1 MAAACSWLVG
11 VLLLGCLAWPSQS
24 LAVVGYVPDYR
35 FSDIDWSK
43 VVART
48 SHVVLFSLT
57 PTQQGLEGTTLIRNL
72 LHPQSPL
79 SKVLEHQG
87 AEAAK
92 VLVSIG
98 GAGRSQDFAAAV
110 SSKKGRKRM
119 AKLILELLS
128 EVPQLSG
135 VDFDWQV
142 PTTSAEWQNLGKLV
156 QLIRTSSRGGAA
168 PVITMTFHAMSGAIR
183 SIASL
188 RSQSSDLGFVE
199 LFDMC
204 HAMTYT
210 MMDSS
215 GRHANEKVDRDTI
228 QAWQKAGLP
237 LAKLTLGTPFF
248 GVKAGDEPRTFAEL
262 VAKEPRLLEDP
273 TIDVSKD
280 GYFFV
285 NGYSLAEKVRLAE
298 KEGLAGVMIWELGQD
313 VIEDRGSLLW
323 QAWDAAQ
330 RAQNKGIFH
339 GLFGIVL
346 TEDHM
351 FGMLTFMMGGYYL
364 AKTLARAARPANNTH
379 KKQAS
384 PGATLPTVPEQSS
397 DTADDTAD
405 SDEKSTKKKS

>member
-1 MAAACSWLVG
+1 M
-11 VLLLGCLAWPSQS
+11 
-24 LAVVGYVPDYR
+24 
-35 FSDIDWSK
+35 
-43 VVART
+43 
-48 SHVVLFSLT
+48 
-57 PTQQGLEGTTLIRNL
+57 
-72 LHPQSPL
+72 HP

-87 AEAAK
+87 SQAAK
-92 VLVSIG
+92 VLASRLWSSSVSIG

-110 SSKKGRKRM
+110 STKKGRKRM

-135 VDFDWQV
+135 VDFDWQ
-142 PTTSAEWQNLGKLV
+142 ALRNGLCDD
-156 QLIRTSSRGGAA
+156 
-168 PVITMTFHAMSGAIR
+168 AIVR

-188 RSQSSDLGFVE
+188 RSESSGLGFVE

-210 MMDSS
+210 MMDSN

-228 QAWQKAGLP
+228 QAWVKAGLP

-262 VAKEPRLLEDP
+262 VAKEPLLLDDP

-285 NGYSLAEKVRLAE
+285 NGYSLTEKVRLAE

-323 QAWDAAQ
+323 QAWDAAE

-379 KKQAS
+379 KKQVESA
-384 PGATLPTVPEQSS
+384 VEQSRR
-397 DTADDTAD
+397 
-405 SDEKSTKKKS
+405 